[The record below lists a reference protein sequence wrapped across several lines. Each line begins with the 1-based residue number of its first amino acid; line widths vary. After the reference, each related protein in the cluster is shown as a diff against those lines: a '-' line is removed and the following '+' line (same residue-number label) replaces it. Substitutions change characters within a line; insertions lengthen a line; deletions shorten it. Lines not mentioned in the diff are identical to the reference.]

1 MTIAM
6 SLMAIVACLAKILS
20 GRMPVSTILF
30 FQYLFMSLYIV
41 LIRRPDMI
49 SLKSLAIVM
58 LRAIFTLVSAYCIYI
73 ALAETHVTLVLAI
86 FYTYPVFIILL
97 FISIYKIRIT
107 PIESLCIVGAFLSV
121 LLILRPGS
129 ISQTSTLLALI
140 AAFCVGLRTVLDRL
154 LLVNSYHPYCIQ
166 FYAYSA
172 STIVLLLLMSTRDS
186 QDTLEIFEAGGS
198 LSMNMI
204 LISVIAISI
213 VTAQV
218 LMMTVLKVGKITTYS
233 ILSYWEVLAS
243 IPIGYMIFK
252 VPIGGLEIFGIL
264 LLLVMGI
271 APHFS
276 RDHVFV
282 PHRAE

>member
-1 MTIAM
+1 
-6 SLMAIVACLAKILS
+6 
-20 GRMPVSTILF
+20 
-30 FQYLFMSLYIV
+30 
-41 LIRRPDMI
+41 
-49 SLKSLAIVM
+49 M

-129 ISQTSTLLALI
+129 ISQTSTLL
-140 AAFCVGLRTVLDRL
+140 
-154 LLVNSYHPYCIQ
+154 
-166 FYAYSA
+166 A